1 MTDAIREQ
9 VSAFLDGEL
18 PANESELL
26 LKRLARDGELR
37 EVFGR
42 YALYGEAAREGGASH
57 LSRGFAERVNRA
69 IDGELQVAPRVM
81 AVAGRRWWRPVA
93 GAAIAAGVAAVS
105 VLALQHRASAPVASI
120 TLAAQSQSDKSPS
133 ASGSASMAVPAP
145 PSLAKV
151 AAPRST
157 EAASYT
163 TPAVSR
169 QNGAVL
175 SAARLTNYVVAHSE
189 YSSPLGR
196 RNVLSGLIADD
207 QAAEGA
213 AP

>member
-42 YALYGEAAREGGASH
+42 YALYGEAAREGGMSH

-69 IDGELQVAPRVM
+69 IDGEPQVAARVM
-81 AVAGRRWWRPVA
+81 ATAHRRWWRPVA
-93 GAAIAAGVAAVS
+93 GAAVAAGVAAVS
-105 VLALQHRASAPVASI
+105 VLALQHRASAPPASI
-120 TLAAQSQSDKSPS
+120 AVAAQSQSDKGQTPP
-133 ASGSASMAVPAP
+133 AAVLPAP
-145 PSLAKV
+145 KLANLGV
-151 AAPRST
+151 QRST

-163 TPAVSR
+163 TPAVPR
-169 QNGAVL
+169 QNGTVL

-207 QAAEGA
+207 QAAEDA